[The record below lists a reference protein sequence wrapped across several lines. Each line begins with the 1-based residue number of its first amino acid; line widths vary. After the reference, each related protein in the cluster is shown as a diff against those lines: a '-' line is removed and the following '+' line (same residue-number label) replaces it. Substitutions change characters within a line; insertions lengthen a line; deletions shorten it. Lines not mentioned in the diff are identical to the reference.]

1 MKQRLTLPL
10 LCALLSLGFL
20 FARQDGF
27 KEIQKQVSE
36 FTLKNG
42 LKFIVLPRHDAPI
55 VSFHTYVA
63 IGAVNESRAITGI
76 AHIFEHLA
84 FKGTTELGT
93 KSFKKEKPL
102 LDALDK
108 AWEAW
113 RAEQMKTHPDSTKLA
128 ALRVAFDKAEVA
140 ASDQNDSE
148 EFGRAIEQNGGVG
161 LNASTSSDETQYYF
175 SLPSNKLE
183 LWFSLE
189 SARFYDPVI
198 RDFYKEKN
206 VVMEERRMRTE
217 SNPVGKMIEEVL
229 SVAYKSHPYKDPVV
243 GHMSDLKGI
252 TKTEATEFFKKY
264 YVPQNM
270 TIAIVGDVD
279 VKEVKR
285 LAEVYFARIPAGKKS
300 DPVRTVEPPQNGE
313 RRVVLR
319 EQSQPV
325 IIVGYKK
332 GSVSDPDDAVYDA
345 IGDILSA
352 GRSSRLYKSLVKE
365 KKLAIQAG
373 GFSGFPGN
381 KYPNLFLFFAFP
393 AQGKSNDECLATV
406 EAEIDRLKNELVT
419 AEELQAVKTRA
430 KANLI
435 RSLNSNGGLAGALAS
450 NEGLM
455 GDWREL
461 FTGLDKINAVTRED
475 IQRVA
480 KATFVNNNRSIG
492 TIESAK

>member
-1 MKQRLTLPL
+1 MTPRLHRWLVLAVLIAST
-10 LCALLSLGFL
+10 AI
-20 FARQDGF
+20 ARQDGF
-27 KEIQKQVSE
+27 KEIQKQVTE

-42 LKFIVLPRHDAPI
+42 LKFIILPRHDAPI
-55 VSFHTYVA
+55 VSFHTYVS
-63 IGAVNESRAITGI
+63 IGSVNESRTITGI

-84 FKGTTELGT
+84 FKGTSDLGT
-93 KSFKKEKPL
+93 KDYKKEKPL

-108 AWEAW
+108 TWEAW
-113 RAEQMKTHPDSTKLA
+113 RSEQMKMHPDSAKLA
-128 ALRVAFDKAEVA
+128 ALRAAFDKAEVA

-161 LNASTSSDETQYYF
+161 LNASTSWDETQYYF

-252 TKTEATEFFKKY
+252 TKPEAVEFFKKY
-264 YVPQNM
+264 YVPQNI

-279 VKEVKR
+279 VKEVRR

-300 DPVRTVEPPQNGE
+300 DPVRTVEPTQNGE
-313 RRVVLR
+313 RRVVLK

-345 IGDILSA
+345 ISDIFSA

-365 KKLAIQAG
+365 KKLAIQTG

-381 KYPNLFLFFAFP
+381 KYPNLFLFFAFS
-393 AQGKSNDECLATV
+393 AQGKSNDECLAV
-406 EAEIDRLKNELVT
+406 IESEIDRLKSELVT
-419 AEELQAVKTRA
+419 PEELQAVKTRA
-430 KANLI
+430 KAGLI
-435 RSLNSNGGLAGALAS
+435 RSLNSNGGLAAGLAS
-450 NEGLM
+450 NEGLL

-461 FTGLDKINAVTRED
+461 FIGLDKINAVTRED

-480 KATFVNNNRSIG
+480 KITFVNNNRSIG